1 MYCKYC
7 GKPLSDGAR
16 FCGFCGKDQSERC
29 INNMLRVVSYS
40 TNISKQFICA
50 ISSFIINCAI
60 ILLCLTDLFNL
71 KVNIGDLYSDS
82 THFGVLDLFENT
94 DMLNAFSYISTDVQ
108 QVSELLF
115 LWGLAICVVALMY
128 VIYILDF
135 AYSCW
140 ENAKSSTSFLIC
152 KSYKTFSWI
161 PFCFLFAVL
170 IIGMWISFSSLKSIG
185 SVTPTVSS
193 IIIYILGA
201 IQFVIN
207 RFLHLK

>member
-108 QVSELLF
+108 QVS
-115 LWGLAICVVALMY
+115 
-128 VIYILDF
+128 D
-135 AYSCW
+135 
-140 ENAKSSTSFLIC
+140 
-152 KSYKTFSWI
+152 
-161 PFCFLFAVL
+161 
-170 IIGMWISFSSLKSIG
+170 SLESIG

>member
-16 FCGFCGKDQSERC
+16 FCAFCGKGQTERSTG
-29 INNMLRVVSYS
+29 NMTRLVSYS
-40 TNISKQFICA
+40 SIISKQFIVA
-50 ISSFIINCAI
+50 ISSIIINCAI

-71 KVNIGDLYSDS
+71 NVNIGDLYSGS
-82 THFGVLDLFENT
+82 THFGVFDLFQNA
-94 DMLNAFSYISTDVQ
+94 DMLNTFSYISSDIQ
-108 QVSELLF
+108 QVSALLL
-115 LWGLAICVVALMY
+115 LWGLAICIVALMY
-128 VIYILDF
+128 IIYILDF
-135 AYSCW
+135 VYSCW
-140 ENAKSSTSFLIC
+140 ENAKNSTSFLLC
-152 KSYKTFSWI
+152 KSYKAFSVI

-170 IIGMWISFSSLKSIG
+170 ITGMWISSSSLESIG

-207 RFLHLK
+207 RFINLK

>member
-7 GKPLSDGAR
+7 GKPLSDGAK
-16 FCGFCGKDQSERC
+16 FCGFCGMNQTER
-29 INNMLRVVSYS
+29 NTGNMTRLVSYS
-40 TNISKQFICA
+40 SNISKQFIVS
-50 ISSFIINCAI
+50 ISSIIINCAI

-71 KVNIGDLYSDS
+71 NVNIGDLYSGS
-82 THFGVLDLFENT
+82 THFGVLDLFENA
-94 DMLNAFSYISTDVQ
+94 DMLNTFSYISTDVQ
-108 QVSELLF
+108 QVSALLF
-115 LWGLAICVVALMY
+115 LWGLSICVVALMY

-152 KSYKTFSWI
+152 KSYKTFSVI

-170 IIGMWISFSSLKSIG
+170 ITGMWISSSSLESIG

-207 RFLHLK
+207 RFINLK